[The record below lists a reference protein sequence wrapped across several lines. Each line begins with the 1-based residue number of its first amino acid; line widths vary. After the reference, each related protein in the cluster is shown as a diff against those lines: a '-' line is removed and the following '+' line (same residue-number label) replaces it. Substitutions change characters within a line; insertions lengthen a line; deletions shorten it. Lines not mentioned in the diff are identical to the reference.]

1 MEKIKIGI
9 IILTIVITSGL
20 ILGLTTFANSSNGG
34 DYNNVQIKYAPDRVI
49 VKIKDDKEPFRVVAV
64 PEGKVMEKVKEYQ
77 TRPDVVYAEPDYY
90 VYPLGSNDTAY
101 TNQWASNNTAQ
112 EIYKGSG
119 NPDSPFDLNKPIGSG
134 ILDADMDWDEAWS
147 EFSTAAFS
155 PTIIAIVDSG
165 IDETHLDLKNKIWK
179 NESEIAGDRKDNDG
193 NGFID
198 DTWGWNFSKRNNNP
212 HDKYGHGTH
221 VSGIAAAVTNNNR
234 GIAGVAFPDNVK
246 IMVVKVLSDS
256 GIGFTSDEA
265 KGIRYAADNGAKV
278 INLSL
283 GSGNSQTIKDAV
295 DYAWNKGVVLVA
307 AAGNDGNAT
316 KTYPASYPNVISVAA
331 TDYTDARASFSSY
344 NDEVD
349 VAAPGVNVFST
360 FPSYKFYIGT
370 VNGRARYYD
379 VGSGTSMSTPQVAG
393 LAGLLFAQDSNRSNL
408 IGGNLIVREI
418 IERTADDKG
427 TTDRDDYYGY
437 GRINVY
443 DALLLNYKR

>member
-1 MEKIKIGI
+1 MLVAIM
-9 IILTIVITSGL
+9 VVGL
-20 ILGLTTFANSSNGG
+20 IFGMTVFA
-34 DYNNVQIKYAPDRVI
+34 QIKYAPDRVI
-49 VKIKDDKEPFRVVAV
+49 VKTKGDKEPFRVVTV

-77 TRPDVVYAEPDYY
+77 ARPDVVYAEPDYY
-90 VYPLGSNDTAY
+90 VYALDSNDTAY
-101 TNQWASNNTAQ
+101 TNQWALNNTSQ
-112 EIYKGSG
+112 KIYKGSG
-119 NPDSPFDLNKPIGSG
+119 NPDSPINLSKLIGVG
-134 ILDADMDWDEAWS
+134 TNDADMDWEEAWNG
-147 EFSTAAFS
+147 FSNYNWA
-155 PTIIAIVDSG
+155 PTIIAVIDSG
-165 IDETHLDLKNKIWK
+165 IDETHLDLKNKIWR
-179 NESEIAGDRKDNDG
+179 NTDEIAGNKIDDDK

-265 KGIRYAADNGAKV
+265 KGIRYAADNEAKV

-283 GSGNSQTIKDAV
+283 GSGDSQTIRDAV
-295 DYAWNKGVVLVA
+295 KYAWDKGVVLVA
-307 AAGNDGNAT
+307 AAGNDGNTT

-393 LAGLLFAQDSNRSNL
+393 LAGLLFGQNSARSNST
-408 IGGNLIVREI
+408 VREI